1 MPNIMLW
8 AEKITGEPT
17 ERAEKSAQSMLNIMT
32 WAEKNAGKATERAEK
47 SAQSMLNTMIWAE
60 KQQKK
65 QLNIPKSLPKA
76 YQI

>member
-1 MPNIMLW
+1 M
-8 AEKITGEPT
+8 
-17 ERAEKSAQSMLNIMT
+17 SNIMT
-32 WAEKNAGKATERAEK
+32 WAEKKAGKATERAEK

-65 QLNIPKSLPKA
+65 QLNILKSLPKA

>member
-1 MPNIMLW
+1 MLHIMRW
-8 AEKITGEPT
+8 AEKITGEAT
-17 ERAEKSAQSMLNIMT
+17 ERAEKSAQNMSNIMT

-60 KQQKK
+60 KQKKK
-65 QLNIPKSLPKA
+65 QLNILKSLPKA

>member
-1 MPNIMLW
+1 MPRAEKITGEAPKCAEKSAQSMSNIMLW
-8 AEKITGEPT
+8 AEKIT
-17 ERAEKSAQSMLNIMT
+17 EKAP
-32 WAEKNAGKATERAEK
+32 ERAEK

-65 QLNIPKSLPKA
+65 QLNIPKSQPKA

>member
-8 AEKITGEPT
+8 AEKITGE
-17 ERAEKSAQSMLNIMT
+17 
-32 WAEKNAGKATERAEK
+32 ATERAEK